1 MLWNFNVINWLSFF
15 AFISHSQCESYRTSH
30 ANKIK
35 WEENIKWKWEI
46 RQCVIHFICFQL
58 NDDGITNE
66 TQSLNF
72 DHFREKT
79 LKWTVDSGHGHR
91 TTYLSV
97 IESDRSIANFT
108 ADISEHPPR
117 SITWLLWINVIVIEN
132 IAGVGHTN
140 KIGRQPGEE
149 NSNGTDR
156 TYRTGDDVLAMRSQ
170 LPPNT
175 HYDCP
180 HPHPTEEKSK

>member
-1 MLWNFNVINWLSFF
+1 MSQYIQLRSFSGEIIEMNRGLWTRPRI
-15 AFISHSQCESYRTSH
+15 AH
-30 ANKIK
+30 
-35 WEENIKWKWEI
+35 
-46 RQCVIHFICFQL
+46 
-58 NDDGITNE
+58 
-66 TQSLNF
+66 
-72 DHFREKT
+72 
-79 LKWTVDSGHGHR
+79 HR

-108 ADISEHPPR
+108 ADISEHTPR

-132 IAGVGHTN
+132 IAGVGYTA

-180 HPHPTEEKSK
+180 HPHPTEEKLK